1 MAQSHIVNRYPHSE
15 GNILLASYDPLFL
28 GVEPCVGFGDM
39 QWQQVSS
46 RRIGSNNRRAGKSA
60 DIVGPACASW
70 RGALGVCS
78 KCPHP
83 RALVSREAGRKPD
96 IM

>member
-46 RRIGSNNRRAGKSA
+46 RRIGSNNRLRGGQVGRYRRAGLCLLA
-60 DIVGPACASW
+60 WRSW
-70 RGALGVCS
+70 CVFQMPPSPGSGES
-78 KCPHP
+78 
-83 RALVSREAGRKPD
+83 
-96 IM
+96 

>member
-46 RRIGSNNRRAGKSA
+46 RRIGSNNRLRASRPISSGRL
-60 DIVGPACASW
+60 VP
-70 RGALGVCS
+70 LGV
-78 KCPHP
+78 
-83 RALVSREAGRKPD
+83 ALLVCVPNAPIPGLW
-96 IM
+96 